1 MNETSKQIRD
11 KCQDFIIELRNP
23 QKNLNDKQ
31 IIKILITLSDLF
43 HQRLTLIETGD
54 LTALDRTTF

>member
-11 KCQDFIIELRNP
+11 KCQDFITELRNP
-23 QKNLNDKQ
+23 QKNLDNKQ
-31 IIKILITLSDLF
+31 IIKTLITLSDLF

-54 LTALDRTTF
+54 LKAIDRTTF

>member
-11 KCQDFIIELRNP
+11 KCQDFVTELRNP
-23 QKNLNDKQ
+23 QKNLDDKQ
-31 IIKILITLSDLF
+31 IIKTLIMLSDLF

-54 LTALDRTTF
+54 LKALDRTTF